1 MDILDQYSFEV
12 YQILAFT
19 ALLPV
24 LHGLFHAMRN
34 ISDPVIRIKWLA
46 YFLMFNIVAVVLYWI
61 KKPFLVRKKKVSN

>member
-1 MDILDQYSFEV
+1 
-12 YQILAFT
+12 
-19 ALLPV
+19 
-24 LHGLFHAMRN
+24 MRN